1 MESAATKMSLNW
13 EPCFLLHARSF
24 GDTSIIA
31 DVFTESSGK
40 VSIMAKGAKN
50 PRSKFFGHLLP
61 FTALRIIVTGKS
73 EMKTLTQID
82 SNFFSQSVKG
92 PHDLYTYLYVN
103 ELMMRLLPKGLPNQ
117 ELYDLYQNFV
127 GLARA
132 DAISEI
138 DLRAFELDLL
148 DVLGYGINFDTDS
161 KENTEF
167 KDSIIYS
174 YMPEKGFH
182 HSGDAEGFSA
192 KEILAIKNRT
202 LEGID
207 KLKLKQL
214 LKVAINTCLD
224 GRELSS
230 RDFFK
235 KIRI

>member
-1 MESAATKMSLNW
+1 MPHNW

-40 VSIMAKGAKN
+40 LSIMAKGAKN

-61 FTALRIIVTGKS
+61 FSALRIIVTGKS

-82 SNFFSQSVKG
+82 SNFVSQSAKG
-92 PHDLYTYLYVN
+92 PHDLY
-103 ELMMRLLPKGLPNQ
+103 
-117 ELYDLYQNFV
+117 QNFV
-127 GLARA
+127 ELARA
-132 DAISEI
+132 DAISEL
-138 DLRAFELDLL
+138 DLRVFELDLL

-161 KENTEF
+161 TDNSEF

-174 YMPEKGFH
+174 YIPEKGFH
-182 HSGDAEGFSA
+182 HAGDVEGFSA
-192 KEILAIKNRT
+192 KEITAIKNRT
-202 LEGID
+202 LQGID

-214 LKVAINTCLD
+214 SQVAISACLD

>member
-1 MESAATKMSLNW
+1 MPHNW
-13 EPCFLLHARSF
+13 EYCFLLHSRSF

-40 VSIMAKGAKN
+40 LSIMAKGAKN

-61 FTALRIIVTGKS
+61 FSALKIIVAGKS

-82 SNFFSQSVKG
+82 SNFVSQSVKG
-92 PHDLYTYLYVN
+92 PHELYTYLYVN
-103 ELMMRLLPKGLPNQ
+103 ELMTRLLPKGLPNQ
-117 ELYDLYQNFV
+117 ELYDLYRNFV
-127 GLARA
+127 ELARA
-132 DAISEI
+132 DAISEV
-138 DLRAFELDLL
+138 DLRVFELDLL

-161 KENTEF
+161 IKNSEF

-174 YMPEKGFH
+174 YIPEKGFH
-182 HSGDAEGFSA
+182 QTENTDGFTS
-192 KEILAIKNRT
+192 KEIFAIKNRN
-202 LEGID
+202 LKGID

-214 LKVAINTCLD
+214 LQIAIHTCLD

-230 RDFFK
+230 REFFR

>member
-1 MESAATKMSLNW
+1 MPHNW
-13 EPCFLLHARSF
+13 EHCFLLHARSF

-61 FTALRIIVTGKS
+61 FSALRIIVTGKS

-82 SNFFSQSVKG
+82 SNFLSQSVKG

-117 ELYDLYQNFV
+117 ELYDLYQSFV
-127 GLARA
+127 ELARA
-132 DAISEI
+132 DAISEL
-138 DLRAFELDLL
+138 DLRVFELDLL

-161 KENTEF
+161 KENSEF

-182 HSGDAEGFSA
+182 NAGDVEGFSA
-192 KEILAIKNRT
+192 KEIAAIKNRT

-214 LKVAINTCLD
+214 LQVAISSCLD

-230 RDFFK
+230 REFFK

>member
-1 MESAATKMSLNW
+1 MPHNW
-13 EPCFLLHARSF
+13 EHCYLLHARSF

-61 FTALRIIVTGKS
+61 FSALRIIVTGKS

-117 ELYDLYQNFV
+117 ELYDLYQSFV
-127 GLARA
+127 ELARA
-132 DAISEI
+132 DAISEL
-138 DLRAFELDLL
+138 DLRVFELDLL

-161 KENTEF
+161 KENSEF

-182 HSGDAEGFSA
+182 NAGDVEGFSA
-192 KEILAIKNRT
+192 KEIAAIKDRT

-214 LKVAINTCLD
+214 LQVAISSCLD

>member
-1 MESAATKMSLNW
+1 MPHNW

-40 VSIMAKGAKN
+40 ISIMAKGAKN

-61 FTALRIIVTGKS
+61 FSALRIIVTGKS

-82 SNFFSQSVKG
+82 SNFVSQSVKG

-103 ELMMRLLPKGLPNQ
+103 ELMIRLLPKGLPNQ
-117 ELYDLYQNFV
+117 ELYDLYQKFV
-127 GLARA
+127 ELARA
-132 DAISEI
+132 DAISDL
-138 DLRAFELDLL
+138 DLRVFELNLL

-161 KENTEF
+161 KENSEF
-167 KDSIIYS
+167 KEATLYS
-174 YMPEKGFH
+174 FIPEKGFH
-182 HSGDAEGFSA
+182 RSNDANGFSVQ
-192 KEILAIKNRT
+192 EIRAIKNRA

-214 LKVAINTCLD
+214 LQVAIGACLD

>member
-1 MESAATKMSLNW
+1 M
-13 EPCFLLHARSF
+13 HARSF

-61 FTALRIIVTGKS
+61 FTALRIILTGKS

-117 ELYDLYQNFV
+117 ELYDLYKNFV
-127 GLARA
+127 ELARA
-132 DAISEI
+132 DAISEL

-167 KDSIIYS
+167 KDSIVYS

-182 HSGDAEGFSA
+182 HSDDAEGFSA
-192 KEILAIKNRT
+192 KEISDIKNRT

-214 LKVAINTCLD
+214 LKVAINACLD

>member
-1 MESAATKMSLNW
+1 MPHNW

-61 FTALRIIVTGKS
+61 FSSLRVIVTGKS

-161 KENTEF
+161 KENAEF

-182 HSGDAEGFSA
+182 YAGDAEGFSA
-192 KEILAIKNRT
+192 IEIAAIKNRT

-214 LKVAINTCLD
+214 LKVAINACLD

>member
-1 MESAATKMSLNW
+1 MPHNW
-13 EPCFLLHARSF
+13 EHCFLLHARSF

-40 VSIMAKGAKN
+40 ISIMAKGAKN

-61 FTALRIIVTGKS
+61 FSALRIIVTGKS

-82 SNFFSQSVKG
+82 SNFASQSVKG

-117 ELYDLYQNFV
+117 ELYDLYQKFV
-127 GLARA
+127 ELARA
-132 DAISEI
+132 DAISDL
-138 DLRAFELDLL
+138 DLRVFELNLL

-161 KENTEF
+161 MENSEF
-167 KDSIIYS
+167 KEATLYS
-174 YMPEKGFH
+174 FIPEKGFH
-182 HSGDAEGFSA
+182 RTNDANGFSA
-192 KEILAIKNRT
+192 QEIRAIKNRA

-214 LKVAINTCLD
+214 LQVAIGACLD

>member
-1 MESAATKMSLNW
+1 MPHNW
-13 EPCFLLHARSF
+13 EHCFLLHARSF

-40 VSIMAKGAKN
+40 ISIMAKGAKN

-61 FTALRIIVTGKS
+61 FSALRIIVTGKS

-82 SNFFSQSVKG
+82 SNFVSQSVKG

-117 ELYDLYQNFV
+117 ELYDLYQKFV
-127 GLARA
+127 ELARA
-132 DAISEI
+132 DAISDL
-138 DLRAFELDLL
+138 DLRVFELNLL

-161 KENTEF
+161 KENSEF
-167 KDSIIYS
+167 KEATLYS
-174 YMPEKGFH
+174 FIPEKGFH
-182 HSGDAEGFSA
+182 STNDANGFSA
-192 KEILAIKNRT
+192 QEIRAIKNRA

-214 LKVAINTCLD
+214 LQVAIGACLD

>member
-1 MESAATKMSLNW
+1 MPHNW

-40 VSIMAKGAKN
+40 ISIMAKGAKN

-61 FTALRIIVTGKS
+61 FSALRIIVTGKS

-82 SNFFSQSVKG
+82 SNFASQSVKG

-117 ELYDLYQNFV
+117 ELYDLYQKFV
-127 GLARA
+127 ELARA
-132 DAISEI
+132 DAISDL
-138 DLRAFELDLL
+138 DLRVFELNLL
-148 DVLGYGINFDTDS
+148 DILGYGINFDTDS
-161 KENTEF
+161 MENSEF
-167 KDSIIYS
+167 KEATLYS
-174 YMPEKGFH
+174 FIPEKGFH
-182 HSGDAEGFSA
+182 RTNDANGFSA
-192 KEILAIKNRT
+192 QEIRAIKNRA

-214 LKVAINTCLD
+214 LQVAIGACLD

>member
-1 MESAATKMSLNW
+1 MELAATKMPINW

-61 FTALRIIVTGKS
+61 FSALRIIVTGKS

-82 SNFFSQSVKG
+82 SNFVSQSVKG

-117 ELYDLYQNFV
+117 ELYDLYQKFV
-127 GLARA
+127 ELARA
-132 DAISEI
+132 DAISDL
-138 DLRAFELDLL
+138 DLRVFELNLL

-161 KENTEF
+161 MENSEF
-167 KDSIIYS
+167 KEATLYS
-174 YMPEKGFH
+174 FIPEKGFH
-182 HSGDAEGFSA
+182 RTNDANGFSA
-192 KEILAIKNRT
+192 QEIRAIKNRA

-214 LKVAINTCLD
+214 LQVAIGACLD

>member
-1 MESAATKMSLNW
+1 MPHNW
-13 EPCFLLHARSF
+13 EQCFLLHARSF

-50 PRSKFFGHLLP
+50 PRSNFFGHLVP
-61 FTALRIIVTGKS
+61 FSALRIIVTGKS

-82 SNFFSQSVKG
+82 SNFLSQSVKG

-103 ELMMRLLPKGLPNQ
+103 ELMIRLLPKGLPNQ

-127 GLARA
+127 ELARA
-132 DAISEI
+132 DAISEL

-167 KDSIIYS
+167 KDSIIYT
-174 YMPEKGFH
+174 YIPEKGFH
-182 HSGDAEGFSA
+182 QAGDTEGFSA
-192 KEILAIKNRT
+192 KEIAAIKNRT
-202 LEGID
+202 LEAID

-214 LKVAINTCLD
+214 LKVAISACLD

>member
-1 MESAATKMSLNW
+1 MPHNW
-13 EPCFLLHARSF
+13 EHCFLLHARSF

-61 FTALRIIVTGKS
+61 FSALRIIVTGKS

-127 GLARA
+127 ELARA
-132 DAISEI
+132 DAISEL
-138 DLRAFELDLL
+138 DLRVFELDLL

-161 KENTEF
+161 KENSEF

-182 HSGDAEGFSA
+182 NAGDVEGFSS
-192 KEILAIKNRT
+192 KEIAAIKNRT

-214 LKVAINTCLD
+214 LQVAISSCLD

>member
-1 MESAATKMSLNW
+1 MPHNW

-40 VSIMAKGAKN
+40 ISIMAKGAKN

-61 FTALRIIVTGKS
+61 FSALRIIVTGKS

-82 SNFFSQSVKG
+82 SNFASQSVKG

-117 ELYDLYQNFV
+117 ELYDLYQKFV
-127 GLARA
+127 ELARA
-132 DAISEI
+132 DAISDL
-138 DLRAFELDLL
+138 DLRVFELNLL

-161 KENTEF
+161 KENSEF
-167 KDSIIYS
+167 KEATLYS
-174 YMPEKGFH
+174 FIPEKGFH
-182 HSGDAEGFSA
+182 HTNDANGFSA
-192 KEILAIKNRT
+192 QEIRAIKNRA

-214 LKVAINTCLD
+214 LQVAIGACLD

>member
-1 MESAATKMSLNW
+1 MPHNW
-13 EPCFLLHARSF
+13 EHCFLLHARSF

-61 FTALRIIVTGKS
+61 FSALRIIVTGKS

-82 SNFFSQSVKG
+82 SNFLSQTVKG

-103 ELMMRLLPKGLPNQ
+103 ELMIRLLPKGLPNQ
-117 ELYDLYQNFV
+117 ELYDLYQSFV
-127 GLARA
+127 ELARA
-132 DAISEI
+132 DAISEL
-138 DLRAFELDLL
+138 DLRVFELDLL

-161 KENTEF
+161 KENSEF

-182 HSGDAEGFSA
+182 NAGDVEGFSA
-192 KEILAIKNRT
+192 KEIAAIKNRT

-214 LKVAINTCLD
+214 LQVAISSCLD

>member
-1 MESAATKMSLNW
+1 MPHNW
-13 EPCFLLHARSF
+13 EHCFLLHARSF

-61 FTALRIIVTGKS
+61 FSALKIIVTGKS

-82 SNFFSQSVKG
+82 SNFLSQSVKG

-117 ELYDLYQNFV
+117 ELYDLYQSFV
-127 GLARA
+127 ELARA
-132 DAISEI
+132 DAISEL
-138 DLRAFELDLL
+138 DLRVFELDLL

-161 KENTEF
+161 KENSEF

-182 HSGDAEGFSA
+182 NAGDVEGFSA
-192 KEILAIKNRT
+192 KEIAAIKNRT
-202 LEGID
+202 LEGTD

-214 LKVAINTCLD
+214 LQVAISSCLD

>member
-1 MESAATKMSLNW
+1 MPHNW
-13 EPCFLLHARSF
+13 EHCFLLHARSF

-61 FTALRIIVTGKS
+61 FSALRIIVTGKS

-82 SNFFSQSVKG
+82 SNFLSQSVKG

-103 ELMMRLLPKGLPNQ
+103 ELMIRLLPKGLPNQ
-117 ELYDLYQNFV
+117 ELYDLYQSFV
-127 GLARA
+127 ELARA
-132 DAISEI
+132 DAISEL
-138 DLRAFELDLL
+138 DLRVFELDLL

-161 KENTEF
+161 KENSEF

-182 HSGDAEGFSA
+182 NAGDVEGFSA
-192 KEILAIKNRT
+192 KEIAAIKNRT

-214 LKVAINTCLD
+214 LQVAISSCLD

>member
-1 MESAATKMSLNW
+1 MPHNW
-13 EPCFLLHARSF
+13 EHCFLLHARSF

-61 FTALRIIVTGKS
+61 FSALRIIVTVKS

-82 SNFFSQSVKG
+82 SNFLSQTVKG

-103 ELMMRLLPKGLPNQ
+103 ELMIRLLPKGLPNQ
-117 ELYDLYQNFV
+117 ELYDLYQSFV
-127 GLARA
+127 ELARA
-132 DAISEI
+132 DAISEL
-138 DLRAFELDLL
+138 DLRVFELDLL

-161 KENTEF
+161 KENSEF

-182 HSGDAEGFSA
+182 NAGDVEGFSS
-192 KEILAIKNRT
+192 KEIAAIKNRT

-214 LKVAINTCLD
+214 LQVAISSCLD

>member
-1 MESAATKMSLNW
+1 MPHNW

-24 GDTSIIA
+24 GATSIIA
-31 DVFTESSGK
+31 DVFTASSGK

-61 FTALRIIVTGKS
+61 FSALRIIVTGKS
-73 EMKTLTQID
+73 EMKTLTEID
-82 SNFFSQSVKG
+82 SNFISQSVKG

-117 ELYDLYQNFV
+117 ELYDLYKNFV
-127 GLARA
+127 ELARA
-132 DAISEI
+132 DAISEF
-138 DLRAFELDLL
+138 DLRIFELDLL

-161 KENTEF
+161 KENSEF

-182 HSGDAEGFSA
+182 HAGDTKGFSSN
-192 KEILAIKNRT
+192 EISALKNRT
-202 LEGID
+202 LEGFD

-214 LKVAINTCLD
+214 LQVAISSCLD

>member
-1 MESAATKMSLNW
+1 
-13 EPCFLLHARSF
+13 LHARPF

-61 FTALRIIVTGKS
+61 FSALRIIVTGKS

-82 SNFFSQSVKG
+82 SDFVSQSVKG

-127 GLARA
+127 ELARA
-132 DAISEI
+132 DAVSEL
-138 DLRAFELDLL
+138 DLRVFELDLL

-161 KENTEF
+161 KDNSEF
-167 KDSIIYS
+167 KDSVIYS
-174 YMPEKGFH
+174 YIPEKGFH
-182 HSGDAEGFSA
+182 HTGDVEGFSA

-202 LEGID
+202 LKGID

-214 LKVAINTCLD
+214 LQVAISTCLD

-230 RDFFK
+230 REFFK

>member
-1 MESAATKMSLNW
+1 MPHNW
-13 EPCFLLHARSF
+13 EQCFLLHARSF

-40 VSIMAKGAKN
+40 ISIMAKGAKN
-50 PRSKFFGHLLP
+50 PRSKFFGHLVP
-61 FTALRIIVTGKS
+61 FSALRIIVTGKS

-82 SNFFSQSVKG
+82 SNFLSQSAKG
-92 PHDLYTYLYVN
+92 PHDLFTYLYVN
-103 ELMMRLLPKGLPNQ
+103 ELMIRLLPKGLPNQ
-117 ELYDLYQNFV
+117 ELYDLYQSFV
-127 GLARA
+127 ELARA
-132 DAISEI
+132 DAISEL

-167 KDSIIYS
+167 KDSIIYT
-174 YMPEKGFH
+174 YIPEKGFH
-182 HSGDAEGFSA
+182 HAGDTEGFSA
-192 KEILAIKNRT
+192 KEIAAIKNRT
-202 LEGID
+202 LEAID

-214 LKVAINTCLD
+214 LKVAISACLD

>member
-1 MESAATKMSLNW
+1 MPHNW

-40 VSIMAKGAKN
+40 ISIMAKGAKN

-61 FTALRIIVTGKS
+61 FSALRIIVTGKS

-82 SNFFSQSVKG
+82 SNFVSQSVKG

-103 ELMMRLLPKGLPNQ
+103 ELMMSLLPKGLPNQ
-117 ELYDLYQNFV
+117 ELYDLNQKFV
-127 GLARA
+127 ELARA
-132 DAISEI
+132 DAISDL
-138 DLRAFELDLL
+138 DLRVFELNLL

-161 KENTEF
+161 MENSEF
-167 KDSIIYS
+167 KEATLYS
-174 YMPEKGFH
+174 FIPEKGFH
-182 HSGDAEGFSA
+182 RTNDANGFSA
-192 KEILAIKNRT
+192 QEIRAIKNRA

-214 LKVAINTCLD
+214 LQVAIGACLD

>member
-1 MESAATKMSLNW
+1 MPHNW

-40 VSIMAKGAKN
+40 ISIMAKGAKN

-61 FTALRIIVTGKS
+61 FSALRIIVTGKS

-82 SNFFSQSVKG
+82 SNFTSQSVKG

-117 ELYDLYQNFV
+117 ELYDLYQKFV
-127 GLARA
+127 ELARA
-132 DAISEI
+132 DAISDL
-138 DLRAFELDLL
+138 DLRVFELNLL

-161 KENTEF
+161 KENSEF
-167 KDSIIYS
+167 KETTLYS
-174 YMPEKGFH
+174 FIPEKGFH
-182 HSGDAEGFSA
+182 STNDANGFSA
-192 KEILAIKNRT
+192 QEIRAIKNRA

-214 LKVAINTCLD
+214 LQVAIGACLD

>member
-1 MESAATKMSLNW
+1 MPHNW
-13 EPCFLLHARSF
+13 EHCFLLHARSF

-40 VSIMAKGAKN
+40 ISIMAKGAKN

-61 FTALRIIVTGKS
+61 FSALRIIVTGKS

-82 SNFFSQSVKG
+82 SNFVSQSVKG

-117 ELYDLYQNFV
+117 ELYDLYQKFV
-127 GLARA
+127 ELARA
-132 DAISEI
+132 DAISDL
-138 DLRAFELDLL
+138 DLRVFELNLL
-148 DVLGYGINFDTDS
+148 DALGYGINFDTDS
-161 KENTEF
+161 KENSEF
-167 KDSIIYS
+167 KEATLYS
-174 YMPEKGFH
+174 FIPEKGFH
-182 HSGDAEGFSA
+182 RSNDANGFSA
-192 KEILAIKNRT
+192 QEIRAIKNRA

-214 LKVAINTCLD
+214 LQVAIGACLD

>member
-1 MESAATKMSLNW
+1 MPHNW
-13 EPCFLLHARSF
+13 EHCFLLHARSF

-40 VSIMAKGAKN
+40 ISIMAKGAKN

-61 FTALRIIVTGKS
+61 FSALRIIVTGKS

-82 SNFFSQSVKG
+82 SNFVSQSVKG

-117 ELYDLYQNFV
+117 ELFNLYQNFV
-127 GLARA
+127 ELARA
-132 DAISEI
+132 DAISEL

-174 YMPEKGFH
+174 CGI
-182 HSGDAEGFSA
+182 A
-192 KEILAIKNRT
+192 KDISFDEEISKKFNCDVFMFDPTEESKKFMISVENPRLKFFNIGIWKYNGNIKFYY
-202 LEGID
+202 
-207 KLKLKQL
+207 Q
-214 LKVAINTCLD
+214 
-224 GRELSS
+224 
-230 RDFFK
+230 
-235 KIRI
+235 RICR

>member
-1 MESAATKMSLNW
+1 MPHNW

-40 VSIMAKGAKN
+40 ISIMAKGAKN

-61 FTALRIIVTGKS
+61 FSALRIIVTGKS

-82 SNFFSQSVKG
+82 SNFASQSVKG

-117 ELYDLYQNFV
+117 ELYDLYQKFV
-127 GLARA
+127 ELARA
-132 DAISEI
+132 DAISDL
-138 DLRAFELDLL
+138 DLRVFELNLL

-161 KENTEF
+161 MENSEF
-167 KDSIIYS
+167 KEATFYS
-174 YMPEKGFH
+174 FIPEKGFH
-182 HSGDAEGFSA
+182 CSNDSNGFSA
-192 KEILAIKNRT
+192 QEIRAIKNRA

-214 LKVAINTCLD
+214 LQVAIGACLD

>member
-1 MESAATKMSLNW
+1 MPHNW

-40 VSIMAKGAKN
+40 ISIMAKGAKN

-61 FTALRIIVTGKS
+61 FSALRIIVTGKS

-82 SNFFSQSVKG
+82 SNFVSQSVKG

-117 ELYDLYQNFV
+117 ELYDLYQKFV
-127 GLARA
+127 ELARA
-132 DAISEI
+132 DAISDL
-138 DLRAFELDLL
+138 DLRVFELNLL

-161 KENTEF
+161 KENSEF
-167 KDSIIYS
+167 KEATLYS
-174 YMPEKGFH
+174 FIPEKGFH
-182 HSGDAEGFSA
+182 RTNDANGFSA
-192 KEILAIKNRT
+192 QEIRAIKNRA

-214 LKVAINTCLD
+214 LQVAIGACLD

>member
-1 MESAATKMSLNW
+1 MELAATKMPHNW
-13 EPCFLLHARSF
+13 EQCFLLHARSF

-50 PRSKFFGHLLP
+50 PRSKFFGHLVP
-61 FTALRIIVTGKS
+61 FSPLRIIVTGKS

-82 SNFFSQSVKG
+82 SNFLSQSLKG

-103 ELMMRLLPKGLPNQ
+103 ELMIRLLPKGLPNQ

-127 GLARA
+127 ELARA
-132 DAISEI
+132 DAISEL

-167 KDSIIYS
+167 KDSIIYT
-174 YMPEKGFH
+174 YIPEKGFH
-182 HSGDAEGFSA
+182 QAGDTEGFSA
-192 KEILAIKNRT
+192 KEIAAIKNRT
-202 LEGID
+202 LEAID

-214 LKVAINTCLD
+214 LKVAISACLD
-224 GRELSS
+224 GRDLSS

>member
-1 MESAATKMSLNW
+1 MPHNW
-13 EPCFLLHARSF
+13 EHCYLLHARSF

-61 FTALRIIVTGKS
+61 FSALRIIVTGKS

-82 SNFFSQSVKG
+82 SNFLSQSVKG

-117 ELYDLYQNFV
+117 ELYDLYQSFV
-127 GLARA
+127 ELARA
-132 DAISEI
+132 DAISEL
-138 DLRAFELDLL
+138 DLRVFELDLL

-161 KENTEF
+161 KENSEF

-182 HSGDAEGFSA
+182 NAGDVEGFSA
-192 KEILAIKNRT
+192 KEIAAIKNRT

-214 LKVAINTCLD
+214 LQVAISSCLD